1 MAVMSDLS
9 FLYPLVL
16 AAALFVLVVVAIVA
30 VLRLSLAR
38 SIARSQPS
46 AGPMPVVVSADD
58 TTPMRAAD
66 AA

>member
-9 FLYPLVL
+9 FLYPLAL
-16 AAALFVLVVVAIVA
+16 AAVLFVLVVVAIVV

-38 SIARSQPS
+38 SIAQSNPP
-46 AGPMPVVVSADD
+46 AGAMPVVAADD
-58 TTPMRAAD
+58 TAPMRAAD